1 MMRSVPI
8 RQSLLRDDLVL
19 GGERDPVLYA
29 GVLAV
34 IIFVNG
40 MSLSGTGLALALW
53 FASLTALRR
62 MARAD
67 PMMSKVW
74 MRHIRQQHYYPA
86 HSSPWVRDKAKKK

>member
-1 MMRSVPI
+1 MRHAPI
-8 RQSLLRDDLVL
+8 HQSLLRDDLVL

-40 MSLSGTGLALALW
+40 MSLSGTVLALIVW

-74 MRHIRQQHYYPA
+74 MRHIRQQAYYPA
-86 HSSPWVRDKAKKK
+86 HSSPWIRDKAKKK

>member
-1 MMRSVPI
+1 MRNVTI
-8 RQSLLRDDLVL
+8 HQSLLRDDLVL

-40 MSLSGTGLALALW
+40 MSLSGTGLALAVWL
-53 FASLTALRR
+53 ASLTALRR
-62 MARAD
+62 MAKAD
-67 PMMSKVW
+67 PMMSRVW
-74 MRHIRQQHYYPA
+74 LRHIRQQRYYPA